1 MVLNL
6 STVLCSFLS
15 VMAPLFT
22 HQCSW
27 FNFRF
32 VTPQWYP
39 KGGNLWCSAAG
50 NQCFSFSRTLHL
62 GEFLPSWGSF
72 EFRPSNWRTIAVLM
86 LHYFHPNATL
96 LLILLGRH
104 HFFGYYAPVFIVYF
118 FLSAELWLSQTF
130 ADTLSGLRLQPE
142 KKNLWIV
149 FCSACISINAPGKVM
164 IFSLEFLKVLF
175 SVPSPKSMKMVKS
188 RTKEGPFPIIPIS
201 PVC

>member
-32 VTPQWYP
+32 VTPQWCP

-118 FLSAELWLSQTF
+118 FLFAELWLSQTF

-149 FCSACISINAPGKVM
+149 FCSRAFPLMPLAKWWYFLWS
-164 IFSLEFLKVLF
+164 FSKYRLVSPLLKA
-175 SVPSPKSMKMVKS
+175 S
-188 RTKEGPFPIIPIS
+188 RWWNLGQKRDLS
-201 PVC
+201 Q